1 MLLSKKIREIFVLMC
16 LFGFITLA
24 HLSLGYQ
31 LKFIYVFSAFSILI
45 LLSNFN
51 CLIYYTFIFS
61 IGLIGVIYSPVGLTY
76 GYPDVNSIGSLI
88 YTNKNEAIEFISGL
102 PLFTYLVVLVT
113 IILMLL
119 SLKVKVT
126 LKKSHIGFL
135 SLFFVLSAFWSPVKG
150 YIKSDFDPDFN
161 LLASG
166 LPEVR
171 FFSDIVESYNEVNS
185 ERVRFAEII
194 KQKDFWQPV
203 VEEDKYETY
212 IMVIGESVRKDF
224 MGAYGFPYDNT
235 PWLNKANAKI
245 FTNYIS
251 SAASTQLSLTNSL
264 ALRNDNS
271 IDLNNSIITL
281 AKKAGF
287 YTYWISNQGM
297 KSAFDSPVALIG
309 QQADSF
315 NFLKSG
321 SSDDRLY
328 LPDDKLMP
336 YIEKALMSEKKKKLI
351 IIHLMGSHPQACVR
365 TNGKYDVFLQSE
377 EISCYIKSIA
387 NTDKILSDIA
397 FKANSHHSKWTMM
410 YFSDHGLSY
419 IDKGTERENLTH
431 NDKNK
436 QSFQVPFFITGSD
449 YHHREEI
456 TAQRSGL
463 YFLTLFSQWL
473 GIREKNI
480 PDDCNML
487 SNEKC
492 SGQDNVI
499 TFKDE
504 VKNYDKLDEDFLDIQ
519 SSLKE
524 IHQSAYK

>member
-1 MLLSKKIREIFVLMC
+1 MLLSKKFRDAFTLVC
-16 LFGFITLA
+16 LFSFLTLA

-45 LLSNFN
+45 LLSNFS
-51 CLIYYTFIFS
+51 FS
-61 IGLIGVIYSPVGLTY
+61 IYCIFILAIGLTGVVYSPVGLTY
-76 GYPDVNSIGSLI
+76 GYPDINSVGSLI

-102 PLFTYLVVLVT
+102 PLFTYLVALAIIVL
-113 IILMLL
+113 MFF
-119 SLKVKVT
+119 SFKLKITFKRNSV
-126 LKKSHIGFL
+126 IFL
-135 SLFFVLSAFWSPVKG
+135 SLFFVLSAFWSPVRG
-150 YIKSDFDPDFN
+150 YIKSDFNPDFSI
-161 LLASG
+161 LASG

-171 FFSDIVESYNEVNS
+171 FFSDLVESYNEVNS
-185 ERVRFAEII
+185 ERVKFAEII
-194 KQKDFWQPV
+194 KQKDSWQPV

-224 MGAYGFPYDNT
+224 MNTYGFPYNNT
-235 PWLNKANAKI
+235 PWLDKANGKI

-251 SAASTQLSLTNSL
+251 SSASTQLSLTNSL
-264 ALRNDNS
+264 ALKDDNT
-271 IDLNNSIITL
+271 INLNNSVITL

-336 YIEKALMSEKKKKLI
+336 YIKKALMSEKKKKLI
-351 IIHLMGSHPQACVR
+351 VIHLMGSHPQACVR
-365 TNGKYDVFLQSE
+365 TNGKYDLFLQSK

-387 NTDKILSDIA
+387 NTDKLLSEIVSE
-397 FKANSHHSKWTMM
+397 ANDNHLKWTMM
-410 YFSDHGLSY
+410 YFSDHGLSHV
-419 IDKGTERENLTH
+419 DEGTEQENLTH

-436 QSFQVPFFITGSD
+436 QSFQVPFFITGND
-449 YHHREEI
+449 YFHREKI

-463 YFLTLFSQWL
+463 HFLTLFSQWI
-473 GIREKNI
+473 GIKEKKI
-480 PDDCNML
+480 PDDCNMI
-487 SNEKC
+487 SNSQC
-492 SGQDNVI
+492 SGQGKII
-499 TFKDE
+499 TFENE
-504 VKNYDKLDEDFLDIQ
+504 VKDYDELNEDFLDTQ
-519 SSLKE
+519 FVSVKNS
-524 IHQSAYK
+524 H